1 METIIKLE
9 SYEEARLLFGP
20 GDVNLRKVREHFG
33 VKVVARGDF
42 IRLTGDQ
49 QAVEAGTSVIESLI
63 DRIREGEITIPGQAM
78 LAIEDMLINLTAPG
92 RLAGQKGPGKYL
104 VEPRTKGQTEYL
116 KAMEENEIVFCI
128 GPAGTG
134 KTYLAVM
141 MAVTYL
147 KAGHVQK
154 IVLVRPAVEA
164 GEKLGFLPGD
174 FQAKVSPY
182 LRPLYDAL
190 YDLLDFELVRK
201 YRERDVI
208 EIVPLAYMRGR
219 TLNRAFIIL
228 DEAQNTTHM
237 QMKMFLTR
245 MGERSRIVVTGD
257 ITQIDLPKREE
268 SGLLKAR
275 KILTDIPGI
284 NFTYLKKRDIV
295 RHRLVQDIVAAYER
309 SPDKR
314 K

>member
-1 METIIKLE
+1 MESTIKLE
-9 SYEEARLLFGP
+9 SHEEARLLFGP
-20 GDVNLRKVREHFG
+20 GDANLRKVREHFG
-33 VKVVARGDF
+33 VKIVARGSF
-42 IRLTGDQ
+42 VRLSGDQ
-49 QAVEAGTSVIESLI
+49 ESTEAGVAVLESLR
-63 DRIREGEITIPGQAM
+63 DRIRGGEITIPGQSM
-78 LAIEDMLINLTAPG
+78 LALEDMLSRTQTAPVPG
-92 RLAGQKGPGKYL
+92 AAVDKAGYLAQPRSDGQARYIK
-104 VEPRTKGQTEYL
+104 E
-116 KAMEENEIVFCI
+116 MEKNDIVLCI

-147 KAGHVQK
+147 KAGKVQK

-174 FQAKVSPY
+174 FQAKISPY

-201 YRERDVI
+201 YRDRDVI

-228 DEAQNTTHM
+228 DEAQNTTTI

-257 ITQIDLPKREE
+257 ITQIDLPRRGD
-268 SGLLKAR
+268 SGLLTAR
-275 KILTDIPGI
+275 KILKDIPGI
-284 NFTYLKKRDIV
+284 NFTYLDKKDIV
-295 RHRLVQDIVAAYER
+295 RHKLVQDIVTAYER
-309 SPDKR
+309 LQAKDG
-314 K
+314 